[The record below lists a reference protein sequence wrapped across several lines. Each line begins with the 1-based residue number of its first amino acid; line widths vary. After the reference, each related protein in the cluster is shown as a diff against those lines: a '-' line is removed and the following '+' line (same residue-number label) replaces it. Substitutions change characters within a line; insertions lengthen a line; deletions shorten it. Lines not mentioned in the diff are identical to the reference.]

1 MVRDDWDID
10 ADLVILGFGAAG
22 AAAAITAAKTSA
34 KVVLLEKQERE
45 RHTPNFRMSGG
56 LVMTFTDADKAEA
69 YLARCA
75 GPMVGRSEIRALA
88 ERSTTLHAWLNA
100 HCGGTPFTMVNKAE
114 HPDFEGADACE
125 VFQQGRPRF
134 KQDPQAG
141 HGASLFASLRDTV
154 EEGSTEIM
162 WGTPAKQLLRDEN
175 GRVCGVL
182 AERGGRE
189 VRVRARDGV
198 ILSTGGFEYDEAAK
212 LSYLR
217 AYPMYFYGNPGNTG
231 DGLRMAQEVGADLW
245 HMSQIVGRGV
255 GYFEMDDGNMQAF
268 FVAINPPGY
277 VILDGDGKRF
287 ANEHDQA
294 MNKHDFYYD
303 LVHFDTHRGINPRM
317 PCYWIFDE
325 KRRVQGPATLI
336 NVGACSVGLYEWSD
350 DNSREIERGWIAK
363 GDTPEAAAKA
373 AGLDAPGAV
382 AASIW
387 DYNEACARGV
397 DAFGRPP
404 ESLVPIETGPYYC
417 MKLWPGGPN
426 TTGGPRRD
434 AEGRILDVRGK
445 PIPGLYGA
453 GELGQVSGLMY
464 PADGGNLCEAF
475 CFGQI
480 TAENALSR
488 FRNV

>member
-1 MVRDDWDID
+1 MPAQTWDIE

-22 AAAAITAAKTSA
+22 AAAAITAAKTGS
-34 KVVLLEKQERE
+34 KVVLVEKQERE

-56 LVMTFTDADKAEA
+56 LTMTFTDADLAEK

-75 GPMVGRSEIRALA
+75 GPMVGQPEIRALA
-88 ERSTTLHAWLNA
+88 ERATTLKAWLAA
-100 HCGGTPFTMVNKAE
+100 HCGGTPFTLVNGAE
-114 HPDFEGADACE
+114 HPEFEGAESVE
-125 VFQQGRPRF
+125 VYQQGKPRF

-141 HGASLFASLRDTV
+141 NGASLFASLRDTV
-154 EEGSTEIM
+154 EAGSTEIL
-162 WGTPAKQLLRDEN
+162 WGTPAQKLLRDDD
-175 GRVCGVL
+175 GRVSGV
-182 AERGGRE
+182 AVGKNGETRI
-189 VRVRARDGV
+189 RARDGV

-245 HMSQIVGRGV
+245 HMPQIVGRGV
-255 GYFEMDDGNMQAF
+255 GYFEMDDGSMQAF
-268 FVAINPPGY
+268 FIAINPPGY

-294 MNKHDFYYD
+294 MNKHDFYHY
-303 LVHFDTHRGINPRM
+303 LTHFDTHRGINPRM
-317 PCYWIFDE
+317 PSYWIFDE
-325 KRRVQGPATLI
+325 KRRKLGPATLI
-336 NVGACSVGLYEWSD
+336 NVGACSVGLYEWSQ
-350 DNSREIERGWIAK
+350 DNSREVERGWIAK
-363 GDTPEAAAKA
+363 GNTVEEAAAA
-373 AGLDAPGAV
+373 AGLAEPDAV
-382 AASIW
+382 AASLRQ
-387 DYNEACARGV
+387 YNEGCASGI
-397 DAFGRPP
+397 DAFGRPAD
-404 ESLVPIETGPYYC
+404 SLVPIDTPPYYC
-417 MKLWPGGPN
+417 VKLWPGGPN

-434 AEGRILDVRGK
+434 AQGRILDVRGK

-453 GELGQVSGLMY
+453 GELGQVSGMLY

-480 TAENALSR
+480 SAENALSR

>member
-1 MVRDDWDID
+1 MSDKDWDMD
-10 ADLVILGFGAAG
+10 ADLAILGFGAAG
-22 AAAAITAAKTSA
+22 AAAAITAAKTGA
-34 KVVLLEKQERE
+34 KVVMLEKQERD

-75 GPMVGRSEIRALA
+75 GPLVGREEIRTLA
-88 ERSTTLHAWLNA
+88 ERSTTLRAWLDA
-100 HCGGTPFTMVNKAE
+100 HCGGTPFTLVNGAE
-114 HPDFEGADACE
+114 HTGFEGADACE

-141 HGASLFASLRDTV
+141 NGASLFASLRDTV
-154 EEGSTEIM
+154 EAGGTEIL
-162 WGTPAKQLLRDEN
+162 WGTPAEKLLRDGN
-175 GRVCGVL
+175 GRVTGVQ
-182 AERGGRE
+182 AGDGR
-189 VRVRARDGV
+189 RIRARDGV
-198 ILSTGGFEYDEAAK
+198 ILATGGFEYDEAAK

-245 HMSQIVGRGV
+245 HMPQIVGRGV
-255 GYFEMDDGNMQAF
+255 GYFQMESGDWQAF
-268 FVAINPPGY
+268 FIAINPPGY
-277 VILDGDGKRF
+277 VILDADGKRF
-287 ANEHDQA
+287 ANEYDQA

-325 KRRVQGPATLI
+325 KRRLKGPATLI
-336 NVGACSVGLYEWSD
+336 NVGACSVGLYEWSN
-350 DNSREIERGWIAK
+350 DNSKEIEQGWIAK

-373 AGLDAPGAV
+373 AGLDAPESV
-382 AASIW
+382 AESIRA
-387 DYNEACARGV
+387 YNESCTTGR
-397 DAFGRPP
+397 DPFGRPP
-404 ESLVPIETGPYYC
+404 ESLVPIDTGPYYC
-417 MKLWPGGPN
+417 VKLWPGGPN

-434 AEGRILDVRGK
+434 AQGRVLDVRGE
-445 PIPGLYGA
+445 PITGLFAA

-480 TAENALSR
+480 AAENALAR

>member
-1 MVRDDWDID
+1 MSVDHWDME

-22 AAAAITAAKTSA
+22 AAAAITAARTGA
-34 KVVLLEKQERE
+34 RVLLLEKQERE

-56 LVMTFTDADKAEA
+56 LVMTFTDADKAET

-75 GPMVGRSEIRALA
+75 GPMVGSTEIRALA
-88 ERSTTLHAWLNA
+88 ERSTTLRAWLDAN
-100 HCGGTPFTMVNKAE
+100 CGGTPFTLVNGAE
-114 HPDFEGADACE
+114 HIDFEGADACE

-141 HGASLFASLRDTV
+141 NGASLFVSLRETV
-154 EEGSTEIM
+154 EAGSTEIL
-162 WGTPAKQLLRDEN
+162 WGTPASRLLRNEADRIVGVETKD
-175 GRVCGVL
+175 GR
-182 AERGGRE
+182 RI
-189 VRVRARDGV
+189 RASDGV
-198 ILSTGGFEYDEAAK
+198 ILATGGFEYDEAAK

-255 GYFEMDDGNMQAF
+255 GYFQMNNGEWQAF
-268 FVAINPPGY
+268 FIAINPPGY

-294 MNKHDFYYD
+294 MNKHDFYYH
-303 LVHFDTHRGINPRM
+303 LVHFDTHRGINPRI

-325 KRRVQGPATLI
+325 KRRLQGPATLI
-336 NVGACSVGLYEWSD
+336 NVGACSVGLYEWSH
-350 DNSREIERGWIAK
+350 DNSKEIEQGWIAK
-363 GDTPEAAAKA
+363 GDTPQAAARA
-373 AGLDAPGAV
+373 AGLDAPEAV
-382 AASIW
+382 AESIRG
-387 DYNEACARGV
+387 YNEICRTGV
-397 DAFGRPP
+397 DPLGRPK
-404 ESLVPIETGPYYC
+404 ESLVPIDTGPYYC
-417 MKLWPGGPN
+417 VKLWPGGPN

-434 AEGRILDVRGK
+434 AQGRVLGVRGE
-445 PIPGLYGA
+445 PIPGLFAA

-480 TAENALSR
+480 AAETALSR

>member
-1 MVRDDWDID
+1 MAREHWDIE

-22 AAAAITAAKTSA
+22 AAAAITAAKTGA
-34 KVVLLEKQERE
+34 KVLLVEKQKRDA
-45 RHTPNFRMSGG
+45 HTPNFRMSGG
-56 LVMTFTDADKAEA
+56 LVMTFTDADKAET

-75 GPMVGRSEIRALA
+75 GPMVGRPEIRALA
-88 ERSTTLHAWLNA
+88 ERATTLRAWLDA
-100 HCGGTPFTMVNKAE
+100 HCRGTPFTQVNKAE
-114 HPDFEGADACE
+114 HPEFEGADACE

-141 HGASLFASLRDTV
+141 NGASLFASLRETV
-154 EEGSTEIM
+154 ETGSADIL
-162 WGTPAKQLLRDEN
+162 WGTAAKKLLRDED
-175 GRVCGVL
+175 GRVVGVL
-182 AERGGRE
+182 VDDGVEKRI
-189 VRVRARDGV
+189 RARSGI

-212 LSYLR
+212 LSFLR

-255 GYFEMDDGNMQAF
+255 GYFDMDDGSRQAF
-268 FVAINPPGY
+268 FIAINPPGY

-325 KRRVQGPATLI
+325 KRRLKGPATLI
-336 NVGACSVGLYEWSD
+336 NVGACSVGLYEWSE
-350 DNSREIERGWIAK
+350 DNSREIERGWITK
-363 GDTPEAAAKA
+363 GDTPEAAAQA
-373 AGLDAPGAV
+373 AGLDAPEAV
-382 AASIW
+382 AASIHA
-387 DYNEACARGV
+387 YNEGCASGT
-397 DAFGRPP
+397 DAFGRPADT
-404 ESLVPIETGPYYC
+404 LVPIDTGPYYC
-417 MKLWPGGPN
+417 VKLWPGGPN

-434 AEGRILDVRGK
+434 AGGRILDVRGN
-445 PIPGLYGA
+445 PIPGLFGA
-453 GELGQVSGLMY
+453 GELGQVSGQLY
-464 PADGGNLCEAF
+464 PADGANLCEAF

-480 TAENALSR
+480 AAENALAR